1 MHKIIIT
8 VTVSST
14 KGSQKRLHAWQICMW
29 NQAIYPHILH
39 ICWSVFMINVFCKLY
54 LFLIELSTRYKFFIE
69 KAYDLEVQWSQI
81 LWADMPHC
89 ASLVQFCRP
98 IASYILNHQVSSPA
112 EGWLA
117 PTFVKLICADVYTC
131 ACVHVCSCLHVC
143 VCFWGY

>member
-29 NQAIYPHILH
+29 NRQYIHTYYTL
-39 ICWSVFMINVFCKLY
+39 CWSVFKINVFCKLY
-54 LFLIELSTRYKFFIE
+54 LFLIELSTRHKTFIE
-69 KAYDLEVQWSQI
+69 IAYDLEVQWSQI

-98 IASYILNHQVSSPA
+98 SYILNHHESSPA

-117 PTFVKLICADVYTC
+117 PSFLKLICADVYTC

-143 VCFWGY
+143 VCFRGY